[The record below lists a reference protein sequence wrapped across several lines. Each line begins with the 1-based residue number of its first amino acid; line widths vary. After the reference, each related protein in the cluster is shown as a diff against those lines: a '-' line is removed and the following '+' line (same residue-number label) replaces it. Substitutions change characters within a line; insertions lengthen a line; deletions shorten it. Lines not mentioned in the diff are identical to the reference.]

1 MNQNITNMDA
11 SSSSS
16 QRLDEGLRDYML
28 SVYNYMVLGLALTG
42 LVAYLVSQSA
52 EFSMMVASTQPIL
65 YFVTFGMAIGF
76 GFLIN
81 KMSFNVALI
90 YFLGYAFLMGA
101 SLSILFY
108 AYDSASIARVFFM
121 TAALF
126 GAMSF
131 YGYRTKTDLTKFSS
145 LLFVGLIAIIVV
157 SLLNAFIF
165 ESNGLSMLISIGV
178 IVFSLG
184 VVAYQTRELKEVY
197 YQAPNEALRKI
208 ALSGALTLYIAFIN
222 IFISLLRL
230 LGSQE

>member
-1 MNQNITNMDA
+1 
-11 SSSSS
+11 
-16 QRLDEGLRDYML
+16 
-28 SVYNYMVLGLALTG
+28 
-42 LVAYLVSQSA
+42 
-52 EFSMMVASTQPIL
+52 
-65 YFVTFGMAIGF
+65 MAIGF